1 MDLRDYF
8 IVSGIFHLVVRKFNP
23 LWATWVRTSIARH
36 IPWSY
41 KMCMFSFSLYLRS
54 YPTKFHSVDSSRP
67 ISRKT
72 IFFLLCVESFTFR
85 LMTLFTWTCFLL
97 TLPPLKFC
105 WLFFSRKSRSL
116 IPYTLIIFFHSF
128 LLSWI
133 NTFFR
138 ILLTPGFTTPRKG
151 TQTSSNLLSPF
162 TVFLNICF
170 LLETSLL

>member
-72 IFFLLCVESFTFR
+72 IFFLLCVESFTFVLWR
-85 LMTLFTWTCFLL
+85 CLLGHVSSFLSSSQVLL
-97 TLPPLKFC
+97 TFL
-105 WLFFSRKSRSL
+105 SRKSRSL

-151 TQTSSNLLSPF
+151 TQTSSHLLSPF